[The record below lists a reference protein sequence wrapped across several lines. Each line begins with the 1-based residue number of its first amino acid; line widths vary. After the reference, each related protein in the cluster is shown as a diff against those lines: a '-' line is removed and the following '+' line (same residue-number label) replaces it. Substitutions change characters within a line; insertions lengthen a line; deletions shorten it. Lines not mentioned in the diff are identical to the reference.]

1 MSDVHEYTVN
11 LKWKSDRKGEISS
24 PELPTTIEVATPVD
38 FPGGMPDIWSPEHL
52 FVAAVNTCLMTT
64 FLAIA
69 VNSKLKFISF
79 TCKSVGVLDKVD
91 GKFQVS
97 EITLKPEL
105 IIPEG
110 TNEERAIRIIEKS
123 EQHCLISNSIKTN
136 IILEPKIIVE
146 KKHRLYKI

>member
-1 MSDVHEYTVN
+1 MSEVHQYTVN
-11 LKWKSDRKGEISS
+11 LKWKSDRKGEITS
-24 PELPTTIEVATPVD
+24 PELSTAIEVATPVD
-38 FPGGMPDIWSPEHL
+38 FPKGMPDIWSPEHL

-69 VNSKLKFISF
+69 ENSNLEFISF
-79 TCKSVGVLDKVD
+79 TCKSVGVLDKID

-97 EITLKPEL
+97 EITLIPEL

-110 TNEERAIRIIEKS
+110 TNEARAMRIIEKS

-136 IILEPKIIVE
+136 ILLEPKIIVE
-146 KKHRLYKI
+146 QKTASV

>member
-1 MSDVHEYTVN
+1 MSEIHEYTVN

-24 PELPTTIEVATPVD
+24 PELPTTIEVATPPD
-38 FPGGMPDIWSPEHL
+38 FPNGMPDIWSPEHL

-69 VNSKLKFISF
+69 ENSNLEFISF
-79 TCKSVGVLDKVD
+79 KCKSVGVLDKID

-97 EITLKPEL
+97 KITLKPEL

-110 TNEERAIRIIEKS
+110 TNEERAQRILEKS

-136 IILEPKIIVE
+136 IILEPKIIVQQ
-146 KKHRLYKI
+146 RTASM

>member
-1 MSDVHEYTVN
+1 MSEVHKYIVN
-11 LKWKSDRKGEISS
+11 LEWKSERKGEISS
-24 PELPTTIEVATPVD
+24 PELSTTIEVATPAD
-38 FPGGMPDIWSPEHL
+38 FPKGMPDIWSPEHL

-69 VNSKLKFISF
+69 ENSKLEFISF
-79 TCKSVGVLDKVD
+79 TCNSVGVLDKVD

-97 EITLKPEL
+97 EIILKPEL

-110 TNEERAIRIIEKS
+110 TNEERALRIIEKS

-136 IILEPKIIVE
+136 ILLEPKIIVE
-146 KKHRLYKI
+146 QSTASV